1 MNEML
6 RKRALSAVAATMLC
20 GTMAFAGAIDY
31 NGSVASPCQVGSC
44 KDTNTTIAFKGD
56 QGVKVENV
64 YVTLNDNN
72 TTAEYNLTAGN
83 KIFIELPDASITFAT
98 EPYIVAN
105 QYAFTVNGSAAHKK
119 KATLVT
125 DPDTGKERAEVT
137 IDRNLSS
144 GTEVVFENIELNIP
158 STYTGDLNVTFGS
171 VRVSDGIPDKNTTVQ
186 PLVAIVKSSFAKNPI
201 VTVNGNEASDDNTPV
216 VMPRVAGET
225 QSLSS
230 TDNKSLMLLF
240 KVDNNVA
247 SGSVIDLKLP
257 SWAKMVSYPS
267 VGVLTDEKD
276 LIDKYSDGLINDAN
290 ATDITASVSGADNN
304 NTIRITLSG
313 DTQEVTE
320 LNMTLKLSDINIT
333 STQPDGTLLD
343 VTIDG
348 NATLVGAPST
358 FTLAKLKSRGLVIDV
373 NESADRNL
381 TRGALHAAPMN
392 PITVKTNFAH
402 DWNDT
407 NLTIALPTNAKFG
420 DLNLSNINVSNPTT
434 LANALNNIIKL
445 NNGAITISADMFKAV
460 DPDLKFIELN
470 LSKFDGNTSITIEAN
485 TSVADAFSGNKLPV
499 TLKLTNAND
508 TIVLRDLPAV
518 TANDGA
524 NVVDGSVTLETNESD
539 KRVGT
544 GSTNILR
551 LDINESRYGSLQ
563 MINDVPTRYFVRSV
577 SCAKINEPGTSTL
590 LQGTTRNG
598 LTFTSGVGIDD
609 STYRYTQTDESKGQA
624 GNGYVDLNI
633 TVPSSCQVGDEVKVK
648 LEREDGTSYG
658 EVKLATIGI
667 PAEIKAVEQNI
678 TIANEIP
685 PQTLGTINIKEG
697 FAGALTQNG
706 AFTIIV
712 PSGMQNA
719 KADVT
724 GSGVTIESNSTG
736 LDGRA
741 IIAKVATNV
750 DANITIQAEVGNLL
764 GVQSVEIK
772 DGNASSNY
780 SNKAGVPNKSV
791 PLTYVTTDGTIPA
804 PTLTAEGN
812 TTVQAG
818 QEANITLNCQGH
830 GGETTITLD
839 NTNAPHISLVNG
851 NIVHVAAEAT
861 AGEEASATCT
871 ESFAGKTSDPS
882 NAVVIKVVQPPLQG
896 SLTIV
901 QGRWNLITTPV
912 PAPMPKSKLD
922 SYTSYPA
929 FAYDSTQ
936 NTWTHPDTL
945 NVGKGYWIF
954 ADKQG
959 GTLTYTYTGQPTV
972 ANKSEQWTLI
982 QNNIVT
988 GAWNLLGTS
997 FDTNVSEIAQTLGVP
1012 TSYVFPYDA
1021 TANNWY
1027 HSGPVKAG
1035 QGFYVFKP

>member
-20 GTMAFAGAIDY
+20 GTMAFAGPVDY
-31 NGSVASPCQVGSC
+31 NGSVASPCQVSSC
-44 KDTNTTIAFKGD
+44 KDTNTTIVFKGE

-64 YVTLNDNN
+64 YVELNND
-72 TTAEYNLTAGN
+72 TTQDDYNLTAGN
-83 KIFIELPDASITFAT
+83 KIFIELPKSSLSFAEAPIVVAS
-98 EPYIVAN
+98 E
-105 QYAFTVNGSAAHKK
+105 YAFVVNDSAAHKK
-119 KATLVT
+119 EATVVT
-125 DPDTGKERAEVT
+125 DPDTGKQRAVVE
-137 IDRNLSS
+137 IDKNVSNS
-144 GTEVVFENIELNIP
+144 MEVVFENVKLNIP
-158 STYTGDLNVTFGS
+158 SDCSLTELNVTFGS
-171 VRVSDGIPDKNTTVQ
+171 VRASDGIPSKNTTTQ
-186 PLVAIVKSSFAKNPI
+186 PLVALVKSSFAKNPI
-201 VTVNGNEASDDNTPV
+201 VSVNGAEASDDNTPV

-225 QSLSS
+225 QNLAS
-230 TDNKSLMLLF
+230 TDDKSLMLLF
-240 KVDNNVA
+240 KVDANVA

-267 VGVLTDEKD
+267 IGVLTDEKD
-276 LIDKYSDGLINDAN
+276 LIDKYSDGLVNDAN

-304 NTIRITLSG
+304 NTIRITLSD

-485 TSVADAFSGNKLPV
+485 VSVADAFNGNKLPV
-499 TLKLTNAND
+499 TLKLTNADD
-508 TIVLRDLPAV
+508 TIILRDLPAV

-524 NVVDGSVTLETNESD
+524 NVVDGSVTIETNESD

-577 SCAKINEPGTSTL
+577 SCAKINDAGTSTS
-590 LQGTTRNG
+590 LQGATNG
-598 LTFTSGVGIDD
+598 LTLNSGVGIDD

-624 GNGYVDLNI
+624 DNGYVDLNI
-633 TVPSSCQVGDEVKVK
+633 TVPSSCQIGDEVKVK

-667 PAEIKAVEQNI
+667 SAEIKAVEQNI
-678 TIANEIP
+678 TIANEIA
-685 PQTLGTINIKEG
+685 PQTLGTINIRED

-712 PSGMQNA
+712 PAGMQNA

-741 IIAKVATNV
+741 IIAKVGTNV

-772 DGNASSNY
+772 DGNASNNY
-780 SNKAGVPNKSV
+780 VNKAGVPDKAV

-830 GGETTITLD
+830 GGTTAITLD

-882 NAVVIKVVQPPLQG
+882 NAVVVKVVQLTISG
-896 SLTIV
+896 SLTLV
-901 QGRWNLITTPV
+901 QGKWNLITTPV
-912 PAPMPKSKLD
+912 PANMPKSKLD
-922 SYTSYPA
+922 TFTSKTVWA
-929 FAYDSTQ
+929 FDSAA
-936 NTWTHPDTL
+936 NHYVAASSEIE
-945 NVGKGYWIF
+945 VGKGYWVK

-959 GTLTYTYTGQPTV
+959 GTLTYSAVPTV
-972 ANKSEQWTLI
+972 ADKAAQWTLI
-982 QNNIVT
+982 QNNLVA
-988 GAWNLLGTS
+988 GKWNLIGTS
-997 FDTNVSEIAQTLGVP
+997 FDTTKTEIKNALGVN
-1012 TSYVFPYDA
+1012 SVWPYDPA
-1021 TANNWY
+1021 
-1027 HSGPVKAG
+1027 AG
-1035 QGFYVFKP
+1035 QYSTAENITAGHGMWVK